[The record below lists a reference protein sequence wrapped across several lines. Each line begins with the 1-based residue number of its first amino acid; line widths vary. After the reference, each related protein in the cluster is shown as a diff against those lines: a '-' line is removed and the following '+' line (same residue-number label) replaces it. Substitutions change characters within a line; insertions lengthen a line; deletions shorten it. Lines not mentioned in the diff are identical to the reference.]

1 MFVPSAKKAA
11 TLVAALVFAAAA
23 AGPSA
28 YAFPV
33 TLVGANPFAIVT
45 TTDPAT
51 ENNTQL
57 AAWSLTTRGNGGW
70 YVPNAS
76 FINSLNQP
84 LFQNINPQVFDTDF
98 PGWVPPGNDSTTA
111 AVNLTA
117 ATLQTYKAAMLA
129 TQSQMTELAGENF
142 SNVESASLSAA
153 SVLAA
158 IQANTDAVLQV
169 AAQIQLL
176 RQQQAT
182 QTMVETTQA
191 AQQLSLW
198 AQEEAG
204 SANLSLAP
212 TGQ

>member
-1 MFVPSAKKAA
+1 MFVPSAKKAV
-11 TLVAALVFAAAA
+11 TLAAALVFAAAA
-23 AGPSA
+23 APPV

-70 YVPNAS
+70 YVPDAS
-76 FINSLNQP
+76 FINSLNRP

-142 SNVESASLSAA
+142 SNIESASLSAA

-191 AQQLSLW
+191 AQQMSLW
-198 AQEEAG
+198 AQEKAG
-204 SANLSLAP
+204 SVNLWLAP

>member
-1 MFVPSAKKAA
+1 MFVPSAKRAV
-11 TLVAALVFAAAA
+11 TLAAALVFAAAA
-23 AGPSA
+23 AVPSA

-142 SNVESASLSAA
+142 SNIESASLSAA

-182 QTMVETTQA
+182 ETMVETTQA
-191 AQQLSLW
+191 AQQMSLW
-198 AQEEAG
+198 AQEKAG
-204 SANLSLAP
+204 SVNLWLAP